1 MKCLFP
7 FANNIFPEF
16 SHKNLKKTTSKK
28 RKKDIQVFG
37 INSRIIF
44 LTSILSQAIKLMQWN
59 IIIDYQSPLKNLVI
73 PVLDILAETRNLL
86 HTFCISEYLKVW
98 IF

>member
-1 MKCLFP
+1 M
-7 FANNIFPEF
+7 
-16 SHKNLKKTTSKK
+16 K

-37 INSRIIF
+37 INPRIIF

-59 IIIDYQSPLKNLVI
+59 IIIDYQSPLKQLVI

-86 HTFCISEYLKVW
+86 HTLCIPVYLKVW

>member
-7 FANNIFPEF
+7 FTNNIFPEF
-16 SHKNLKKTTSKK
+16 SHKNLKKNPTSTK

-37 INSRIIF
+37 INPRIIF

-59 IIIDYQSPLKNLVI
+59 IIIVYQCPSKIGNSCF
-73 PVLDILAETRNLL
+73 RY
-86 HTFCISEYLKVW
+86 FS
-98 IF
+98 

>member
-7 FANNIFPEF
+7 FTTTIFPEF

-37 INSRIIF
+37 INPRIIF
-44 LTSILSQAIKLMQWN
+44 LTSILSQAIKLMHCSGKLLL
-59 IIIDYQSPLKNLVI
+59 IINSPSKN
-73 PVLDILAETRNLL
+73 
-86 HTFCISEYLKVW
+86 W
-98 IF
+98 

>member
-7 FANNIFPEF
+7 FTTNIFPEF

-59 IIIDYQSPLKNLVI
+59 IIIDYQSPLKKLVI
-73 PVLDILAETRNLL
+73 PVLDILAEARNLL
-86 HTFCISEYLKVW
+86 HTFCIPLYLKVC

>member
-7 FANNIFPEF
+7 FTTNIFPEF

-28 RKKDIQVFG
+28 RKDIQVFG

-59 IIIDYQSPLKNLVI
+59 IIIDYQPPSKN
-73 PVLDILAETRNLL
+73 
-86 HTFCISEYLKVW
+86 W
-98 IF
+98 